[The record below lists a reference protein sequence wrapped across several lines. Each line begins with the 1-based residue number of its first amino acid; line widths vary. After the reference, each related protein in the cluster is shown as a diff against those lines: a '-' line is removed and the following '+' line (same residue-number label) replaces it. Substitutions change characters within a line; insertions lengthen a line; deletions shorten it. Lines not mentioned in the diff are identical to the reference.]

1 MPSVKDSLS
10 FGQYLQSL
18 RFEKKISLEKI
29 SAETRIGLSMLQ
41 LIEKEDHDKL
51 PDEVFVKGFL
61 RAYAKAIGADGSE
74 AVRRY
79 ESRLKV
85 VQKLDSTNLDSVSGT
100 AGPWWKLVLV
110 TGLYLTLIL
119 AIIFGHGYLEH
130 YLSGHVSDEKEAAGE
145 IIPTANPPASSET
158 VTQSES
164 KDLDSDKY
172 ILNIAVHEDTWL
184 KIIIDNGSS
193 KNYELKAGDE
203 LELEAVSNFSLL
215 IGNAAGVKI
224 RLNDNLVPVS
234 GKSGE
239 VVNLDLP

>member
-10 FGQYLQSL
+10 FGQYLQAL
-18 RFEKKISLEKI
+18 RLAKKISLEKI
-29 SAETRIGLSMLQ
+29 SDETRIGLSMLQ

-85 VQKLDSTNLDSVSGT
+85 VQKLDGTHLDSVGRSAGSG
-100 AGPWWKLVLV
+100 WKLMWV
-110 TGLYLTLIL
+110 TGLYLTLIFVTV
-119 AIIFGHGYLEH
+119 FGHGYLEH
-130 YLSGHVSDEKEAAGE
+130 YLPGRGSDEKKSAAE
-145 IIPTANPPASSET
+145 VIPVVNTPVSPGSDA
-158 VTQSES
+158 QSES
-164 KDLDSDKY
+164 KDPDSDKHV
-172 ILNIAVHEDTWL
+172 LNIAVIEDTWM
-184 KIIIDNGSS
+184 KIIIDNGNS
-193 KNYELKAGDE
+193 KDYELKAGDQ
-203 LELEAVSNFSLL
+203 LELKAASHFSLL
-215 IGNAAGVKI
+215 IGNAAGLKI
-224 RLNDNLVPVS
+224 TLNDKLIAVS

>member
-1 MPSVKDSLS
+1 MPSGKDSLS
-10 FGQYLQSL
+10 FGQYLQAL
-18 RFEKKISLEKI
+18 RLDKKISLEKI
-29 SAETRIGLSMLQ
+29 SAETRIGLSTLQ

-85 VQKLDSTNLDSVSGT
+85 VQKLDSSHLDSVSRP
-100 AGPWWKLVLV
+100 ARSWFKLLLV
-110 TGLYLTLIL
+110 IGLYLALIL
-119 AIIFGHGYLEH
+119 VTVIGYGYLEH
-130 YLSGHVSDEKEAAGE
+130 FLSGRVSDETKSTAE
-145 IIPTANPPASSET
+145 IVPTASTPASPDST
-158 VTQSES
+158 ARSES
-164 KDLDSDKY
+164 NDADSHKY
-172 ILNIAVHEDTWL
+172 VLNIAVQEDTWI

-193 KNYELKAGDE
+193 KSYELKVGDQ
-203 LELEAVSNFSLL
+203 LELKAASNFSLL

-224 RLNDNLVPVS
+224 KLNDKFIPVS

-239 VVNLDLP
+239 VVNVDLP

>member
-1 MPSVKDSLS
+1 MKDSLS
-10 FGQYLQSL
+10 FGQYLQAL
-18 RFEKKISLEKI
+18 RLDKKISLEKI

-41 LIEKEDHDKL
+41 LIEKEDHDNL

-85 VQKLDSTNLDSVSGT
+85 VQKLDSTNLDSIT
-100 AGPWWKLVLV
+100 GPARSWWRLMSV
-110 TGLYLTLIL
+110 TGLYLALIL
-119 AIIFGHGYLEH
+119 VTIFGHGYLEH
-130 YLSGHVSDEKEAAGE
+130 YLSSRVSDEKKSTGE
-145 IIPTANPPASSET
+145 IVPVANIQASP
-158 VTQSES
+158 ES
-164 KDLDSDKY
+164 MAPSASKELNSDKHM
-172 ILNIAVHEDTWL
+172 LNIAAHEDTWM
-184 KIIIDNGSS
+184 KIIIDNGNS
-193 KNYELKAGDE
+193 KNYELKAGDQ
-203 LELEAVSNFSLL
+203 LEFKATSNFSLL

-224 RLNDNLVPVS
+224 TLNDKLIPVS